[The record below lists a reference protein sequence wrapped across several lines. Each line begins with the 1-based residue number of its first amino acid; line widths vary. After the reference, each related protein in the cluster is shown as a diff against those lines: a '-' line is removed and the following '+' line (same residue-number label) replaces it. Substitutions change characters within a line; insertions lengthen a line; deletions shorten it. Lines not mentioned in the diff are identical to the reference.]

1 MKQTGFGPGFADA
14 RARLYRAEYALVNV
28 AIVAYLVW
36 LSLYMGG
43 ID

>member
-14 RARLYRAEYALVNV
+14 RARLYSAEYALVSV

-36 LSLYMGG
+36 RS
-43 ID
+43 